1 MKSRPASQRRIVA
14 TTPSE
19 HKPSGVGSKRDDAV
33 LMERIALGDKSAYAE
48 FLTRHLNVV
57 VDFAGRYLRRRVD
70 AEDVAQEAFMR
81 VWRKAPDWRAQQV
94 SPRSWLY
101 RITYHLCIDELR
113 RRRPDT
119 SVQDAEDAAD
129 PGATPEESALRQARM
144 GQLDR
149 ALRSLSERQ
158 RTAITLCAYHGL
170 SNKEAAA
177 TLDITVEALE
187 SLLSR
192 GRRRL
197 RELLKL
203 HTKGAS
209 S

>member
-1 MKSRPASQRRIVA
+1 M
-14 TTPSE
+14 
-19 HKPSGVGSKRDDAV
+19 GSKRDDTV

-57 VDFAGRYLRRRVD
+57 VDFARRYLRRRVD

-81 VWRKAPDWRAQQV
+81 VWRKAPDWRAQQA
-94 SPRSWLY
+94 SPRAWLY

-113 RRRPDT
+113 RRQPDT
-119 SVQDAEDAAD
+119 PVQDTENAVD

-144 GQLDR
+144 GQLEG
-149 ALRSLSERQ
+149 ALRSLPQRQ
-158 RTAITLCAYHGL
+158 LTAITLCAYHGL

-177 TLDITVEALE
+177 TLDITVEAME

-203 HTKGAS
+203 QMKRTS